1 MKFSDNKAKIIQY
14 MLWWTGFAILQ
25 TLSFHSIFSL
35 PFYIILADA
44 VFHSL
49 LYALLGMLLWNA
61 LRYGNFGALPALQRI
76 INYTALGLLT
86 LAITAGAGYGF
97 EYLLNVSEE
106 FLPYLPART
115 FIHLLVFILIIQS
128 FIIRN
133 NKNNT
138 DELTEQ
144 FQETDEED
152 EDAPTLQNTEILER
166 IAVKSGSKIN
176 MIPVQEILCL
186 QADGDYV
193 HIHTLKGKYM
203 KEQTMKSFERALPPG
218 QFVRVH
224 RSCIVNIESI
234 TGIELYEKQSR
245 LLTLKNGFK
254 IKVSQT
260 GYAVLKERL
269 NL

>member
-1 MKFSDNKAKIIQY
+1 
-14 MLWWTGFAILQ
+14 
-25 TLSFHSIFSL
+25 
-35 PFYIILADA
+35 
-44 VFHSL
+44 
-49 LYALLGMLLWNA
+49 
-61 LRYGNFGALPALQRI
+61 
-76 INYTALGLLT
+76 
-86 LAITAGAGYGF
+86 
-97 EYLLNVSEE
+97 
-106 FLPYLPART
+106 
-115 FIHLLVFILIIQS
+115 
-128 FIIRN
+128 
-133 NKNNT
+133 
-138 DELTEQ
+138 
-144 FQETDEED
+144 
-152 EDAPTLQNTEILER
+152 
-166 IAVKSGSKIN
+166 
-176 MIPVQEILCL
+176 MIPVQEIFCL

-254 IKVSQT
+254 IKVSQA

>member
-35 PFYIILADA
+35 PLYLILADA
-44 VFHSL
+44 VFHSM

-97 EYLLNVSEE
+97 EYFLNLSDE

-115 FIHLLVFILIIQS
+115 FIHLLVFILIIQA

-133 NKNNT
+133 NKNNSY
-138 DELTEQ
+138 EQPEISVETE
-144 FQETDEED
+144 EPED
-152 EDAPTLQNTEILER
+152 DLQALQNTEILER
-166 IAVKSGSKIN
+166 ITVKSGSKIN

-203 KEQTMKSFERALPPG
+203 KEQTMKSFERALPPE

-234 TGIELYEKQSR
+234 TGIELYEKQGR
-245 LLTLKNGFK
+245 LLTLKNGLK

-260 GYAVLKERL
+260 GYATLKEKL

>member
-1 MKFSDNKAKIIQY
+1 MKFSDNKAKTIQY
-14 MLWWTGFAILQ
+14 MLWWTSFAILQ
-25 TLSFHSIFSL
+25 TVSFHSIFSL
-35 PFYIILADA
+35 PLYIIIADA

-49 LYALLGMLLWNA
+49 LYALLGLLLWNT
-61 LRYGNFGALPALQRI
+61 LRFGNFGVLPVIQRI
-76 INYTALGLLT
+76 INYAALGLLT
-86 LAITAGAGYGF
+86 LTITTGAGIGF
-97 EYLLNVSEE
+97 EYIMGVSDAYIS
-106 FLPYLPART
+106 FLPVRT

-133 NKNNT
+133 KRTNA
-138 DELTEQ
+138 DVQAEY
-144 FQETDEED
+144 FPETDEKD
-152 EDAPTLQNTEILER
+152 VDAQITQNVEILER
-166 IAVKSGSKIN
+166 ITVKSGSKIH
-176 MIPVQEILCL
+176 MIPVQEILYL

-193 HIHTLKGKYM
+193 YIHTLKGKYM
-203 KEQTMKSFERALPPG
+203 KEQTMKSFEQSLDSN

-234 TGIELYEKQSR
+234 TGIELYEKQGR

-260 GYAVLKERL
+260 GYAILKEKL